1 MYCELKKL
9 SILHAHQFSNG
20 LVADLKKYGHQD
32 HEEANLE
39 FRLGREYYVTQEQ
52 TIKIMKESDIALPVI
67 ISKPSR
73 TVWCAMCCERKKHGS
88 IAASKNKNVV
98 TEYAN
103 ANCPGP
109 VATFVE
115 KVYIFLAFTVWVI
128 CNCWKTPFFLYGY
141 CSGLC
146 MDNKDWRR
154 TRRQIQ
160 RVEQL
165 EKERVAF
172 NKLTAKKRKLKRLQA
187 IEQQTCQDDVEKG
200 FSAGVSKA

>member
-1 MYCELKKL
+1 
-9 SILHAHQFSNG
+9 
-20 LVADLKKYGHQD
+20 
-32 HEEANLE
+32 
-39 FRLGREYYVTQEQ
+39 
-52 TIKIMKESDIALPVI
+52 
-67 ISKPSR
+67 
-73 TVWCAMCCERKKHGS
+73 
-88 IAASKNKNVV
+88 
-98 TEYAN
+98 
-103 ANCPGP
+103 
-109 VATFVE
+109 
-115 KVYIFLAFTVWVI
+115 
-128 CNCWKTPFFLYGY
+128 
-141 CSGLC
+141 